1 MCLIVPKH
9 VLIQM
14 PKFQFPVSNALP
26 GSESLG
32 ELVGDLRGVH
42 LDGGDDV
49 DEDVVAVRLLSHRVA
64 VRNLELAKDLKD
76 LQKGL
81 LLYRVTIL
89 GGNILLLN

>member
-14 PKFQFPVSNALP
+14 PKFHVPISSLLP
-26 GSESLG
+26 GSEPLR
-32 ELVGDLRGVH
+32 ELVGDLCWVH

-64 VRNLELAKDLKD
+64 VRYLELPQDLKH
-76 LQKGL
+76 LQGL
-81 LLYRVTIL
+81 RLLALAKYRR
-89 GGNILLLN
+89 